1 MASGV
6 ESPENGRP
14 AAAIAFDVVAC
25 DSVVSP
31 PVVPE
36 RVRRR
41 LAESPESKA
50 KWPTSLEEIQAK
62 LREADQRRQQFHE
75 WLSSKAKPK
84 PKSPTWS
91 PQEEDLAQRL
101 EAKLYAAERKRLGI
115 LAQAQMRL
123 ARLDE
128 LRQAAKT
135 GVQLKYERE
144 REQLGSKVESR
155 VQQAEM
161 NRMQLVEAEKQR
173 RAAAQERMA
182 QSLLQRMQNQDR
194 YKERI
199 NAAICQK
206 RAAAE
211 EKRLGLLE
219 AEKTRARATFLQ
231 ARRIAKSVCCQRE
244 IERRKLKDKLEDR
257 LQRARRQRAEY
268 LRHRGSPQS
277 SSRSNWLDMYKSGDF
292 LSIKLARCWKQF
304 SRSRRTTFALA
315 KAYLELE
322 INKKSVC
329 LMPFEQLAARI
340 ESKHT
345 IQTLKALL
353 DRFEC
358 RFMLSQSSQLKSTDI
373 DHLLKRLTSPRRKG
387 NSTCGSKARKVKKAS
402 GKAPTREKGSSDVD
416 KVFRYPVRVVLCAY
430 MILGHPEAVFS
441 GHGDREV
448 ALAEAAMKFVREFE
462 VLTKIIIDGPSSIS
476 TSARQ
481 SSPNKLDSGHGQ
493 DSTSLNQHSFR
504 SQLAAF
510 DEAWCSYLYR
520 FVVWKI
526 KDARS
531 LEDDLVRA
539 ACQLELSMMQT
550 CKLTSDGEMPELS
563 HDMKAVKKQV
573 LEDQRL
579 LREKVRHLSGAPGIE
594 RMESALSDV
603 RNSFFEARGNGS
615 PLVPPLMQMSSSPPG
630 SSGMRFM
637 PSDSKNSVEPD
648 LKHRRVSRALFQAS
662 QAPSSGEAISSHEDS
677 SQTGIGSHEKK
688 IPSENER
695 LVNEIVH
702 SGGQSFIDSLKGTER
717 AQIPLQKV
725 KAMMEKVFWED
736 VHNNISQ
743 QERNYDRIIQLVK
756 EVRDELCAIAPHSW
770 REEIVEAIDLDVF
783 SQMLHSGINDL
794 AYLGAILEFVLDS
807 LRKLA
812 APAKEDY
819 MKIAHKNLLSELNEI
834 ANGRNADGSFPL
846 ATVKG
851 LRYVLEQI
859 QILKQEISLSRIQLM
874 EPIIR
879 GTDGLQYLQKAF
891 ENRYGPPV
899 DALNSLR
906 LTSRWFS
913 LISAGAEQQWSS
925 HTSYL
930 SSFQSG
936 HIGLPPA
943 SSLRTGGSSIGSASK
958 RNVSFAQV
966 ATSTGELECTGERVD
981 VSIRLGLIQLVS
993 SFEGINED
1001 TLPETLK
1008 LNYARLRTN
1017 QSKLQKII
1025 VICTSLLV
1033 LRQALLCENPVP
1045 SSTSIEAA
1053 VSGSYKRLSDL
1064 LEREDIGIL
1073 EIAESLEA
1081 SCFEYVGS
1089 GKKLS
1094 VRKEVMTNMLGK
1106 SLQAGDSVFEKVMG
1120 AIYSAMKVLVLSA
1133 NGPKGKVAAEAAL
1146 RRIGAP
1152 FLTDSV
1158 ADVAEVLTTVAVISR
1173 SVHGPW
1179 YACIVD

>member
-6 ESPENGRP
+6 ESPEKGRP
-14 AAAIAFDVVAC
+14 AAIAFDVVAC
-25 DSVVSP
+25 DTPASP

-62 LREADQRRQQFHE
+62 LREADLRRQQFHE

-91 PQEEDLAQRL
+91 PQDEDLAQRL
-101 EAKLYAAERKRLGI
+101 EAKLYAAEQKRLGI

-135 GVQLKYERE
+135 GVQVRYERE
-144 REQLGSKVESR
+144 REVLGSKVESR

-161 NRMQLVEAEKQR
+161 NRMQLLEAEKQR

-182 QSLLQRMQNQDR
+182 QSLLQRMHNQDR

-211 EKRLGLLE
+211 EKRLELLE
-219 AEKTRARATFLQ
+219 AEKTRARATFMQ
-231 ARRIAKSVCCQRE
+231 ARKVAKSVCCRRE

-257 LQRARRQRAEY
+257 IQRARRQRAEY
-268 LRHRGSPQS
+268 LRHRGSRQS
-277 SSRSNWLDMYKSGDF
+277 STRTNWLDMYKSGDF
-292 LSIKLARCWKQF
+292 LSRKLARCWKQF
-304 SRSRRTTFALA
+304 LRSRSTTFALA

-322 INKKSVC
+322 INKKSVS
-329 LMPFEQLAARI
+329 LMPFEQLATRI
-340 ESKHT
+340 ESMHT
-345 IQTLKALL
+345 LETLKALL

-358 RFMLSQSSQLKSTDI
+358 RFMLSQSSQLKSKDI

-387 NSTCGSKARKVKKAS
+387 LSSSGSKARRVKKAS
-402 GKAPTREKGSSDVD
+402 GKAPSREKGSSED
-416 KVFRYPVRVVLCAY
+416 KKMFRYPVRVVLCAY

-441 GHGDREV
+441 GHGEREV

-462 VLTKIIIDGPSSIS
+462 ILTKIIIDGPRGIS

-481 SSPNKLDSGHGQ
+481 SSPNKDS
-493 DSTSLNQHSFR
+493 SSLNQHSFR

-520 FVVWKI
+520 FVAWKI

-550 CKLTSDGEMPELS
+550 CKLTSDGKMPELS
-563 HDMKAVKKQV
+563 HDMKAVRKQV

-579 LREKVRHLSGAPGIE
+579 LREKVQHLSGASGIE

-603 RNSFFEARGNGS
+603 RNSFFEARENGS
-615 PLVPPLMQMSSSPPG
+615 PLVPPLLQISSSPPG
-630 SSGMRFM
+630 SSGMQLP
-637 PSDSKNSVEPD
+637 PSDPKKSDEPH
-648 LKHRRVSRALFQAS
+648 LKHRRVVRALFQAS
-662 QAPSSGEAISSHEDS
+662 QAPPSAEAMSSHEGS
-677 SQTGIGSHEKK
+677 SQLGIQNHEKL
-688 IPSENER
+688 PSENEI
-695 LVNEIVH
+695 LVNEIIH
-702 SGGQSFIDSLKGTER
+702 SGGRSFIGNLKDTEK
-717 AQIPLQKV
+717 AQIPLQKQIE
-725 KAMMEKVFWED
+725 AMMEKAFWED
-736 VHNNISQ
+736 VQNNLSQ
-743 QERNYDRIIQLVK
+743 DGRSYGRIVELVK

-783 SQMLHSGINDL
+783 SQVLHSGTNDL
-794 AYLGAILEFVLDS
+794 TYLGAILEYVLNS

-812 APAKEDY
+812 APAKEDD
-819 MKIAHKNLLSELNEI
+819 MKIAHKNLLSELTAI
-834 ANGRNADGSFPL
+834 ANGRNSDSSFAL

-859 QILKQEISLSRIQLM
+859 KMLKQEISLSRIQLL

-879 GTDGLQYLQKAF
+879 GTNGLQYLQRAF

-906 LTSRWFS
+906 LTSRWLS
-913 LISAGAEQQWSS
+913 SVSAGAEREWTS
-925 HTSYL
+925 HISYL
-930 SSFQSG
+930 SSFQIG
-936 HIGLPPA
+936 YIGLPPA
-943 SSLRTGGSSIGSASK
+943 TSLRTGGSSNSSATK
-958 RNVSFAQV
+958 GNMPFAQV
-966 ATSTGELECTGERVD
+966 TTSTGELECTGERVD

-993 SFEGINED
+993 SFEGINKD

-1008 LNYARLRTN
+1008 LNCARLRII

-1033 LRQALLCENPVP
+1033 LRQALLCEDPVP
-1045 SSTSIEAA
+1045 SGTSIETA
-1053 VSGSYKRLSDL
+1053 VSGSYERLSDL
-1064 LEREDIGIL
+1064 LEREDVGIL

-1081 SCFEYVGS
+1081 SCFEYAGS
-1089 GKKLS
+1089 DKKLS
-1094 VRKEVMTNMLGK
+1094 VRKEVVTNMLGK
-1106 SLQAGDSVFEKVMG
+1106 SLQAGDAVFEKIMG
-1120 AIYSAMKVLVLSA
+1120 AVHSAMRVLVLSG
-1133 NGPKGKVAAEAAL
+1133 NGPKGKAAAEAAL

-1152 FLTDSV
+1152 VLTDSV
-1158 ADVAEVLTTVAVISR
+1158 ADVAEALTMVAVISR

-1179 YACIVD
+1179 YACLVD